1 MKRYISVFEMITRSS
16 IYKVLGILLLM
27 TGAETVMLIYAWNRP
42 LAMMQPNLEE
52 WIDQSAIIFPFW
64 AAYWMV
70 TKVLAFAGTNTG
82 SMQGYT
88 LQRLRIP
95 EKKVH
100 LLQSIYNILCY
111 LILWVTQLSVLLVAS
126 AYYINHK
133 TGVVLTNQTVF
144 LAFNRNEFMHSV
156 FPLEDY
162 FGWFAIAFFIVGTG
176 IQAAVFSRKQRSG
189 KTAWSLAVFI
199 VLAVVC
205 FPRELG
211 EEPILMIMVMLIW
224 GLYAII
230 QAAANK
236 GVQEDES

>member
-16 IYKVLGILLLM
+16 FYKVLGILLLM
-27 TGAETVMLIYAWNRP
+27 TGAEAVLLMHAWNQP
-42 LAMMQPNLEE
+42 LAVIQPNLEE
-52 WIDQSAIIFPFW
+52 WIDQSYGIYLFW

-70 TKVLAFAGTNTG
+70 TKVLASAGTNTG

-100 LLQSIYNILCY
+100 LLQIIYNILCY
-111 LILWVTQLSVLLVAS
+111 LLLWVTQLGILLAASV
-126 AYYINHK
+126 YYINHK
-133 TGVVLTNQTVF
+133 EDVILTNQTIF
-144 LAFNRNEFMHSV
+144 LAFQRNEFMHSV
-156 FPLEDY
+156 FPLEEY
-162 FGWFAIAFFIVGTG
+162 FGWFSIAFFIIGTG
-176 IQAAVFSRKQRSG
+176 ILTAVFSRNQRRG

-211 EEPILMIMVMLIW
+211 EEPILMLMVMLIW
-224 GLYAII
+224 GLYAIVK
-230 QAAANK
+230 AASNK
-236 GVQEDES
+236 GVQNDES